1 MIEAERH
8 NRIHQHLRQHGVLSQ
23 EEGVRLM
30 AASPATIRRDFD
42 KLAGQNG
49 ILRVHGGLRLP
60 PSFHDTTFASR
71 EIRNA
76 AAKSAIA
83 RRAVKV
89 LREGD
94 VIFIDGGTTTF
105 QLAACLP
112 RLKLRLITNSI
123 RLAAALDERAADAG
137 WEVFLTGGLL
147 YPQSGLLIGPAAQNN
162 LAQYHAHWAFLSA
175 GGITPDGVFNT
186 NELVV
191 ESEKVMMA
199 HADQVVI
206 LADHSKIGCR
216 AMCQV
221 CPLTAIDALL
231 TDRAPAAPTRQ
242 ALRRAGVDVLVSGRE
257 TGPGQAGGGA

>member
-8 NRIHQHLRQHGVLSQ
+8 NRMHNHLRKHGVLSQ
-23 EEGVRLM
+23 EEAVRLTS
-30 AASPATIRRDFD
+30 ASPATIRRDFD
-42 KLAGQNG
+42 KLAGQSG
-49 ILRVHGGLRLP
+49 VLRVHGGLRLP
-60 PSFHDTTFASR
+60 PSYHDTTFASR

-83 RRAVKV
+83 RRAIKL
-89 LREGD
+89 LRDGD
-94 VIFIDGGTTTF
+94 VIFIDGGTTTY
-105 QLAACLP
+105 QLAECLP
-112 RLKLRLITNSI
+112 RMKLRIITNSI
-123 RLAAALDERAADAG
+123 RLAAALDERSADAG

-162 LAQYHAHWAFLSA
+162 LAQYHAHWAFLSV

-191 ESEKVMMA
+191 ESEKVMIS

-231 TDRAPAAPTRQ
+231 TDRSPATPLRR
-242 ALRRAGVDVLVSGRE
+242 ALRRAKVEVLVSSR
-257 TGPGQAGGGA
+257 GG